1 MKNKITTSFVIVLL
15 YLIEIHNANAQLT
28 GTKNILGDYAT
39 LENAINDLN
48 TQGVGTGGVTLN
60 LIASNPQTAPSGGY
74 AITTLSGSASDQIII
89 EGNSNTI
96 TSFSPQTTGAL
107 NDAIFKIIGSD
118 YVTIRNFV
126 MQENSSNTITSAG
139 TNDMT
144 EWGVA
149 LLYATTTDGAQNNRI
164 QGNTISLNRMYQN
177 TFGIYSNVRHSPTA
191 VTTVADITSASGSNS
206 NLKFYGN
213 TISNVNTE

>member
-28 GTKNILGDYAT
+28 GTKNIPGDYAT

-126 MQENSSNTITSAG
+126 MQENSSNTNTSAG

-191 VTTVADITSASGSNS
+191 VTTVADITAASGSKS
-206 NLKFYGN
+206 NLEIYGN
-213 TISNVNTE
+213 NISNVNTE